1 MYCKLLKLTNG
12 ENIIVTTDDNCETF
26 KDKEFIDAVD
36 PVEVATV
43 RIPQGQVLVESYIFR
58 PWMRLAASDLMRI
71 PTRNIIVAADL
82 HENARVQYEEYLNT
96 TSEESLDLQQEV
108 QLSEEEQFE
117 EFLDQVLSNE
127 EEDEDGNRSDTRTV
141 H

>member
-26 KDKEFIDAVD
+26 KDKEFIDVVD
-36 PVEVATV
+36 PVEIATL
-43 RIPQGQVLVESYIFR
+43 RIPQGQTLVESYIFR

-96 TSEESLDLQQEV
+96 TSEETLDLQQEV
-108 QLSEEEQFE
+108 QLTEEEQFE
-117 EFLDQVLSNE
+117 DFLDQVLSNE

>member
-36 PVEVATV
+36 PVEVSSF
-43 RIPQGQVLVESYIFR
+43 RIPQGQLLVESYVLK
-58 PWMRLAASDLMRI
+58 PWMRMAASDLVRI
-71 PTRNIIVAADL
+71 PTRNIIVAVDL
-82 HENARVQYEEYLNT
+82 QENARLQYEEYLNT
-96 TSEESLDLQQEV
+96 VSQETFELQEEV
-108 QLSEEEQFE
+108 QMTEEEQFE
-117 EFLDQVLSNE
+117 DFLDQVLNND
-127 EEDEDGNRSDTRTV
+127 EEDEDGNRRDTRTL